1 MKFDIATQ
9 LCKNIVAHTI
19 ICIILFIMFEECLYF
34 NSNALARTV
43 SRIWTEA
50 YHQFNLSPP
59 HAFLLRVVL
68 AKPGLFPRELA
79 DELNLS
85 RSTITRF
92 LDSLEKRDFL
102 VRKPTEKDGRELK
115 VYPTMAAKEIHK
127 NLDDIGGSLT
137 KLMAEIVGQ
146 DELSQTVAKL
156 RKVQKF
162 LQKV

>member
-1 MKFDIATQ
+1 
-9 LCKNIVAHTI
+9 
-19 ICIILFIMFEECLYF
+19 MFEECLYF

-50 YHQFNLSPP
+50 YRPFDLSPP

-79 DELNLS
+79 AELNLS

-102 VRKPTEKDGRELK
+102 VRKPAERDGRELQ
-115 VYPTMAAKEIHK
+115 VYPTKAAKAIHRK
-127 NLDDIGGSLT
+127 LDSTGGNLT
-137 KLMAEIVGQ
+137 RLMGEIVGKE
-146 DELSQTVAKL
+146 ELSRTVSKL
-156 RKVQKF
+156 REVQKF
-162 LQKV
+162 LETL